1 MAPMG
6 EKVCEAEEVVPE
18 PGREGREDEG
28 PFGQQE
34 VTEERAAESR
44 IQPTSRGGPEVAKS
58 AINAKNEVNKWLN
71 RALNKGIPG
80 LREEFMELK
89 RYCPPDMNIRRS
101 PTTGTPAV
109 TATRMFRAKRSFAW
123 F

>member
-58 AINAKNEVNKWLN
+58 AINAKNEVSLCFCGVINFGMDFG
-71 RALNKGIPG
+71 RIGS
-80 LREEFMELK
+80 LK
-89 RYCPPDMNIRRS
+89 S
-101 PTTGTPAV
+101 A
-109 TATRMFRAKRSFAW
+109 
-123 F
+123 